1 MRNFFFFLFITLSV
15 FTMQSQE
22 LNAFVTINTDKVQSS
37 NKQVYETLEKSLT
50 EFINEKQWTNKNYK
64 QQERINC
71 AFTIIVN
78 EQSGNNFNATIQVQ
92 STRPVYN
99 SSYATPVLNIN
110 DTNFNFSYS
119 EFAPLI
125 FNPNNY
131 ESNLVSTIAF
141 YVYTILGVDADTFA
155 LKSGT
160 NYFKKA
166 ENVMLQAQSSGETGW
181 QNQVGKQNRFALID
195 NLLSSKFNPLRTI
208 FYEYHRKG
216 FDNFSENKETAKQ
229 TIQDNVI
236 ALDKLH
242 NITIGNYMIRVF
254 LDAKGDEISNVF
266 SDGKPA
272 KSTQKMLSV
281 LSKIAPTYKD
291 KWKKIK

>member
-1 MRNFFFFLFITLSV
+1 MRNFFFFILTILST
-15 FTMQSQE
+15 FTTQSQE

-110 DTNFNFSYS
+110 DTNFNFNYS

-141 YVYTILGVDADTFA
+141 YVYTILGADADTFA

-160 NYFKKA
+160 AYFKKA

-195 NLLSSKFNPLRTI
+195 NLLSSKFSPLRTI
-208 FYEYHRKG
+208 FYEYHRNG
-216 FDNFSENKETAKQ
+216 FDNFSEKKEVAKQ

-254 LDAKGDEISNVF
+254 LDAKGDEISRVF

-272 KSTQKMLSV
+272 KNTQKMISV
-281 LSKIAPTYKD
+281 LEKIAPTYKD

>member
-1 MRNFFFFLFITLSV
+1 MRNFFFFILTILPA
-15 FTMQSQE
+15 FTTQSQE

-78 EQSGNNFNATIQVQ
+78 EQSGNNFKATIQVQ

-160 NYFKKA
+160 DYFKKA

-181 QNQVGKQNRFALID
+181 ENKVGKQNRFALID
-195 NLLSSKFNPLRTI
+195 NLLSSKFSPLRTI
-208 FYEYHRKG
+208 YYQYHRNG
-216 FDNFSENKETAKQ
+216 FDNFSEKKEEAKQ

-236 ALDKLH
+236 ALDNLH

-272 KSTQKMLSV
+272 KNTQKMLSV
-281 LSKIAPTYKD
+281 LEKIAPTYKD

>member
-1 MRNFFFFLFITLSV
+1 MRNFFFLIFILSSV
-15 FTMQSQE
+15 STMQSQE

-37 NKQVYETLEKSLT
+37 NKQIYETLEKSLT

-78 EQSGNNFNATIQVQ
+78 EQNGNNFKASIQVQ
-92 STRPVYN
+92 STRPVFN
-99 SSYATPVLNIN
+99 SSYASPILNIN
-110 DTNFNFSYS
+110 DTNFNFRYT

-125 FNPNNY
+125 FNPNTY
-131 ESNLVSTIAF
+131 DSNLVSTIAF

-166 ENVMLQAQSSGETGW
+166 ENIMLQAQSSGESGW
-181 QNQVGKQNRFALID
+181 QNQIGKQNRFALID
-195 NLLSSKFNPLRTI
+195 NLLSSKFTPLRTI
-208 FYEYHRKG
+208 FYDYHRNG
-216 FDNFSENKETAKQ
+216 FDNFAKNKDTAKETIEKN
-229 TIQDNVI
+229 II
-236 ALDKLH
+236 SLDKLY

-266 SDGKPA
+266 SDGKPT
-272 KSTQKMLSV
+272 SNTQQMLSV
-281 LSKIAPTYKD
+281 LNKIAPTYKD

>member
-1 MRNFFFFLFITLSV
+1 MRNFFFFILTILSA
-15 FTMQSQE
+15 FTTQSQE

-37 NKQVYETLEKSLT
+37 NKQVYETLEKSLI

-78 EQSGNNFNATIQVQ
+78 EQSGNNFKATIQVQ

-160 NYFKKA
+160 DYFKKA

-181 QNQVGKQNRFALID
+181 ENKVGKQNRFALID

-208 FYEYHRKG
+208 YYQYHRNG
-216 FDNFSENKETAKQ
+216 FDNFSEKKEEAKQ

-236 ALDKLH
+236 ALDNLH

-266 SDGKPA
+266 SDGKPT
-272 KSTQKMLSV
+272 KNTQKMLSV
-281 LSKIAPTYKD
+281 LEKIAPTYKD

>member
-1 MRNFFFFLFITLSV
+1 MRNFFFFLFIILSV
-15 FTMQSQE
+15 FTIQSQE

-78 EQSGNNFNATIQVQ
+78 EQSSNNFNATIQVQ

-160 NYFKKA
+160 AYFKKA

-195 NLLSSKFNPLRTI
+195 NLLSSKFSPLRTI
-208 FYEYHRKG
+208 FYQYHRSG
-216 FDNFSENKETAKQ
+216 FDNFSEKKEEAKQ

-236 ALDKLH
+236 ALEKLH

-254 LDAKGDEISNVF
+254 LDAKGDEISNIF

-272 KSTQKMLSV
+272 KNTQKMLSV
-281 LSKIAPTYKD
+281 LEKIAPTYKD
-291 KWKKIK
+291 K

>member
-1 MRNFFFFLFITLSV
+1 MRNFFFFILTILSA
-15 FTMQSQE
+15 FTTQSQE

-37 NKQVYETLEKSLT
+37 NKQVYETLEKSLI

-78 EQSGNNFNATIQVQ
+78 EQSGNNFKATIQVQ

-155 LKSGT
+155 LK
-160 NYFKKA
+160 
-166 ENVMLQAQSSGETGW
+166 
-181 QNQVGKQNRFALID
+181 
-195 NLLSSKFNPLRTI
+195 
-208 FYEYHRKG
+208 
-216 FDNFSENKETAKQ
+216 
-229 TIQDNVI
+229 
-236 ALDKLH
+236 
-242 NITIGNYMIRVF
+242 
-254 LDAKGDEISNVF
+254 
-266 SDGKPA
+266 
-272 KSTQKMLSV
+272 
-281 LSKIAPTYKD
+281 
-291 KWKKIK
+291 